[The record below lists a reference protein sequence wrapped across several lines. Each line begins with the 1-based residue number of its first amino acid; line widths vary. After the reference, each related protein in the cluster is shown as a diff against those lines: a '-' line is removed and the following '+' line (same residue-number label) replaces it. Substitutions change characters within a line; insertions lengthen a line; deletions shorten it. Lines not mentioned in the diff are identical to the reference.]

1 MSTVLT
7 LLAQQQVPPQVI
19 WLIVAVAAVLFVI
32 FIVGVVLSSYFGL
45 WIQSQ
50 LTGADISIFD
60 LIGMTFRK
68 VNARSIVRS
77 KIMATQAG
85 LVDPEL
91 TSRALEAHD
100 LAGGNVQQVI
110 RALIAAK
117 KAKTISASVRRQQS
131 TWPDATCFVRCRQVF
146 ILR

>member
-1 MSTVLT
+1 MSVRNVGLSKVSRGGAVIAVIVL
-7 LLAQQQVPPQVI
+7 LML
-19 WLIVAVAAVLFVI
+19 
-32 FIVGVVLSSYFGL
+32 VLSVGFVFAKYFGL
-45 WIQSQ
+45 WIQSM
-50 LTGADISIFD
+50 LTGADVSMLD

-68 VNARSIVRS
+68 VNAASIVRS

-110 RALIAAK
+110 RAFEGRA
-117 KAKTISASVRRQQS
+117 
-131 TWPDATCFVRCRQVF
+131 
-146 ILR
+146 